1 MIDAGSA
8 SSSSI
13 LCGRTRRTLG
23 PVMRADS
30 QAVSVTNAEHS
41 LPLDRNIALAMVD
54 ISLDTGHAVL
64 PFIASPQEK
73 TKYLR

>member
-1 MIDAGSA
+1 MV
-8 SSSSI
+8 
-13 LCGRTRRTLG
+13 C
-23 PVMRADS
+23 ADS
-30 QAVSVTNAEHS
+30 QVVSVTNAEHS